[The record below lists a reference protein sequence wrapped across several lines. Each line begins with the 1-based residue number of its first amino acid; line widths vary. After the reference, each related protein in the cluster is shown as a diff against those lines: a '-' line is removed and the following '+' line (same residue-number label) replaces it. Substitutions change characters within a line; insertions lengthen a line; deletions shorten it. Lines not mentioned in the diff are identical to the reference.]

1 MLKFKCMLK
10 YFAELE
16 ASSALDAR
24 LPSPSPASGAAPV
37 RSARCLQAQGLK

>member
-16 ASSALDAR
+16 ALSALNAQ
-24 LPSPSPASGAAPV
+24 LLSPSPASGAAPV
-37 RSARCLQAQGLK
+37 RSARCLRAQGLK